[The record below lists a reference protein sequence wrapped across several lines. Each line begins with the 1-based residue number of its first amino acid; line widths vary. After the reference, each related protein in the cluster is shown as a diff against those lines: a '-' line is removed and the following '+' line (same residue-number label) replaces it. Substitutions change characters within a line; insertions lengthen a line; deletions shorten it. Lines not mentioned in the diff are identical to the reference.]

1 MPHWVSGETT
11 IYSFSRIISFALLTS
26 ILCTS
31 VASAQTAYAPMDLGK
46 NTEQID
52 NALANEQI
60 FIQRGY
66 RFNHPELQDHID
78 RIAESV
84 VPKALDD
91 YIRYRIYLIRDPSPL
106 VFSLPDGQI
115 YLHTGLIA
123 RLANDA
129 QLAAVIAHQA
139 HHIANHDHIRA
150 TQSRRTKNVL
160 VGSAIILGSGDDPIL
175 GSISFDTWDD
185 LEYQRS
191 LRIEYSDA
199 MEQDADIASVGLIE
213 QAGYPPMAALQA
225 LQRILSDPELSTPS
239 PLSSWTTLDALEK
252 RERRLEMWFVE
263 NRAPSGVTQPA
274 AGLEPLLH
282 RSLVE
287 MTLDDYIR
295 VDRPGAAIELIASME
310 DSDDDAVLLAA
321 NGDAYQALGP
331 RPVRDTPKRW
341 KWQQRQRELLTR
353 DELLAKYLEEEG
365 GPELLAHNTQI
376 AIDSYKAALQ
386 IDEKNARAYRGLGNL
401 YYQQA
406 DYRKAGRYY
415 VNYLKNAPDSLERP
429 LILEK
434 LQHIKS
440 ELK

>member
-1 MPHWVSGETT
+1 
-11 IYSFSRIISFALLTS
+11 
-26 ILCTS
+26 
-31 VASAQTAYAPMDLGK
+31 MDLGK

-60 FIQRGY
+60 FMQRGY
-66 RFNHPELQDHID
+66 RFNHPELQEHVD

-91 YIRYRIYLIRDPSPL
+91 YIRYRVYLIRDPSPL

-160 VGSAIILGSGDDPIL
+160 IGSAIIIGSGDDPIL
-175 GSISFDTWDD
+175 GTISFDTWDD

-199 MEQDADIASVGLIE
+199 MEQDADIGSVALIQ
-213 QAGYPPMAALQA
+213 QAGYPPMAALNA

-239 PLSSWTTLDALEK
+239 PLSSWTTLDSLEK
-252 RERRLEMWFVE
+252 REKRLQMWLAE
-263 NRAPSGVTQPA
+263 NPSPSIVARPASTLAPS
-274 AGLEPLLH
+274 LH

-295 VDRPGAAIELIASME
+295 VDRPGAAIELIATLDGSE
-310 DSDDDAVLLAA
+310 NDAFLLAA
-321 NGDAYQALGP
+321 KGDAYKALGP
-331 RPVRDTPKRW
+331 RPVRDTAKRW
-341 KWQQRQRELLTR
+341 KWQQRQRKLLTR
-353 DELLAKYLEEEG
+353 EELLDKYLEEEG
-365 GPELLAHNTQI
+365 GPELLARNTQI
-376 AIDSYKAALQ
+376 AIDSYNAALEL
-386 IDEKNARAYRGLGNL
+386 DETNARAYRGLGNL
-401 YYQQA
+401 HYEQA

-415 VNYLKNAPDSLERP
+415 ISYLKNAPDSLERP

-440 ELK
+440 ALK